1 MCNWLLAKG
10 FFVPLHGFMDSSK
23 MKKQLLV
30 AMVFCLTFIGCSQH
44 QNDGVVIHREFYQ
57 TIWERFDYVSNTV
70 EVKEPT
76 TFDLG
81 LRISFDENYPYE
93 NIALVF
99 TVFTSDKTPYRSKG
113 YKFRVKDKEGNWNSE
128 LIDGCYTFELPIN
141 KALQLT
147 EPDTYRFQIEQTM
160 PVTPLTGVTELTLF
174 NNNKQ

>member
-1 MCNWLLAKG
+1 
-10 FFVPLHGFMDSSK
+10 MDSLE
-23 MKKQLLV
+23 MKRQLLI
-30 AMVFCLTFIGCSQH
+30 AMAFCLTFIGCRQH
-44 QNDGVVIHREFYQ
+44 QDDGTIIHREFYQ
-57 TIWERFDYVSNTV
+57 TVWERFDFVSNTV

-81 LRISFDENYPYE
+81 LRISFAENYPYE
-93 NIALVF
+93 NISLVF

-147 EPDTYRFQIEQTM
+147 EADTYRFQIEQTM
-160 PVTPLTGVTELTLF
+160 PVTPLIGVTELTLF
-174 NNNKQ
+174 NNLH